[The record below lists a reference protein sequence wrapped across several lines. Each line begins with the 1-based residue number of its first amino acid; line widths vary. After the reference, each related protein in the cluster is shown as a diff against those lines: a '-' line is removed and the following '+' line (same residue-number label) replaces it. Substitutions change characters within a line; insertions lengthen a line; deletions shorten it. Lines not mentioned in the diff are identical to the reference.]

1 MACSAEPGGAGR
13 HSRGVTSYR
22 GAPPVLSVFVR
33 AFRTPD
39 LRKKL
44 LFTGAMIVLFRF
56 GSNLPAPGISEQN
69 VSYCSRMSS
78 SSGVFA
84 ILNLLSGNSLLHLTV
99 FAIGI
104 LPYITASIIVQ
115 MLTQVI
121 PRLETLRKDGQ
132 AGQAKITQYT
142 RYVSVGLGLVYAVVY
157 VQAARTGAAFPGS
170 GCGPAF
176 HPLIPNPTPV
186 TIATMVITMV
196 SGTAVIMWMGE
207 LITDR
212 GVGIGMS
219 VLMFTSIMAVIPGE
233 IEQIYI
239 VKRFFYAAA
248 AVLVIIAVTTLIVFI
263 EQGQRRIPVQYAKR
277 ITGRPAAT
285 GGQAGKVYGG
295 GSTFI
300 PVKVNQA
307 GVVPVIFA
315 SSLVEMPQLAVSV
328 LGNQHHP
335 QGWVTWIDRNLD
347 PALLVAPYVYFLA
360 FFGLILG
367 FTFFYVSI
375 TFNPD
380 ELSDN
385 IRKHGGFVPGI
396 RPGTPTSA
404 HLRYVLS
411 RLTAPGSIYLALVA
425 MFPVVAL
432 DKIGLG
438 QDLQLSGISLL
449 IMVGVGLDTVKQI
462 HSQLEQHSYQ
472 GFLR

>member
-1 MACSAEPGGAGR
+1 
-13 HSRGVTSYR
+13 VTSYR
-22 GAPPVLSVFVR
+22 STASALSVFVR

-56 GSNLPAPGISEQN
+56 GANLPAPGISERN
-69 VSYCSRMSS
+69 VSYCSRLTSS
-78 SSGVFA
+78 TGVFP

-99 FAIGI
+99 FAVGI

-142 RYVSVGLGLVYAVVY
+142 RYVTVGLGLVYAVVY
-157 VQAARTGAAFPGS
+157 LQAARTGAAFSGS

-176 HPLIPNPTPV
+176 HPLIPDPNPV
-186 TIATMVITMV
+186 TIGTMVITMV
-196 SGTAVIMWMGE
+196 SGTTVIMWMGE

-212 GVGIGMS
+212 GVGNGMS

-233 IEQIYI
+233 IAQIYTA
-239 VKRFFYAAA
+239 KGFFYAAA
-248 AVLVIIAVTTLIVFI
+248 AVGVIIAVTTLIVFI

-277 ITGRPAAT
+277 ITGRR
-285 GGQAGKVYGG
+285 VYGG
-295 GSTFI
+295 ASTFI

-315 SSLVEMPQLAVSV
+315 SSLLEMPQLAVSMF
-328 LGNQHHP
+328 GHQQHP
-335 QGWVTWIDRNLD
+335 QGWVSWIDRNLD
-347 PALLVAPYVYFLA
+347 PALVVPPYVYFLA

-385 IRKHGGFVPGI
+385 IRKYGGFVPGI

-411 RLTAPGSIYLALVA
+411 RLTAPGSVYLALVA
-425 MFPVVAL
+425 LFPLVVLA
-432 DKIGLG
+432 KIGLG
-438 QDLQLSGISLL
+438 QDLQLSGVSLL

-462 HSQLEQHSYQ
+462 QSQLEQHSYQ

>member
-1 MACSAEPGGAGR
+1 MVAEPGGAGR
-13 HSRGVTSYR
+13 HSRGVTRYR
-22 GAPPVLSVFVR
+22 GATPVLSVFVR

-44 LFTGAMIVLFRF
+44 LFTGAMIVLFRL

-78 SSGVFA
+78 SGGVFA
-84 ILNLLSGNSLLHLTV
+84 LLNLLSGNSLLHLTV

-157 VQAARTGAAFPGS
+157 VQAARTGAAFSGS

-186 TIATMVITMV
+186 TIGTMVITMV

-212 GVGIGMS
+212 GVGNGMS

-263 EQGQRRIPVQYAKR
+263 EQGQRRIRVQYAKR

-285 GGQAGKVYGG
+285 GA

-315 SSLVEMPQLAVSV
+315 SSLLEMPQLAVSV
-328 LGNQHHP
+328 LGHQDHP

-347 PALLVAPYVYFLA
+347 PALLVTPYVYFLA

-404 HLRYVLS
+404 HLQYVLS
-411 RLTAPGSIYLALVA
+411 RITAPGSIYLALVA
-425 MFPVVAL
+425 MFPLVAL

-438 QDLQLSGISLL
+438 QELQLSGVSLL

-462 HSQLEQHSYQ
+462 QSQLEQHSYE

>member
-1 MACSAEPGGAGR
+1 
-13 HSRGVTSYR
+13 
-22 GAPPVLSVFVR
+22 VFVR

-69 VSYCSRMSS
+69 VNYCSRMSS
-78 SSGVFA
+78 SGGVFA
-84 ILNLLSGNSLLHLTV
+84 LLNLLSGNSLLHLTV

-115 MLTQVI
+115 LLTQVI
-121 PRLETLRKDGQ
+121 PRLEALRKEGQ

-142 RYVSVGLGLVYAVVY
+142 RYVTVGLGLVYAVVY

-186 TIATMVITMV
+186 TIGTMVITMV

-277 ITGRPAAT
+277 ITGRR
-285 GGQAGKVYGG
+285 VYGG
-295 GSTFI
+295 ASTFI

-315 SSLVEMPQLAVSV
+315 SSLLEMPQLAVSMF
-328 LGNQHHP
+328 GHRQHP
-335 QGWVTWIDRNLD
+335 QGWVSWIDRNLD
-347 PALLVAPYVYFLA
+347 PALVVPPYVYFLA

-385 IRKHGGFVPGI
+385 IRKYGGFVPGI
-396 RPGTPTSA
+396 RPGAPTA
-404 HLRYVLS
+404 VHLRYVLS
-411 RLTAPGSIYLALVA
+411 RLTAPGSVYLALVA
-425 MFPVVAL
+425 MFPLAVLA
-432 DKIGLG
+432 KIGLG
-438 QDLQLSGISLL
+438 QDLQLSGVSLL

-462 HSQLEQHSYQ
+462 QSQLEQHSYE

>member
-1 MACSAEPGGAGR
+1 M
-13 HSRGVTSYR
+13 
-22 GAPPVLSVFVR
+22 FVR

-56 GSNLPAPGISEQN
+56 GSHLPVPGVSEQN
-69 VSYCSRMSS
+69 VRYCSRMSS
-78 SSGVFA
+78 SGGVFA
-84 ILNLLSGNSLLHLTV
+84 LLNLLSGNSLLHLSV

-115 MLTQVI
+115 LLTQVI
-121 PRLETLRKDGQ
+121 PRLETLRKDGH

-142 RYVSVGLGLVYAVVY
+142 RYVTVGLGLLYAVVY
-157 VQAARTGAAFPGS
+157 VQAARTGAAFSGS
-170 GCGPAF
+170 GCGPTF
-176 HPLIPNPTPV
+176 HPLIQNPTPL
-186 TIATMVITMV
+186 TILTMVITMV

-212 GVGIGMS
+212 GVGNGMS
-219 VLMFTSIMAVIPGE
+219 ILMFTSIMAVIPGE
-233 IEQIYI
+233 IEQIYL
-239 VKRFFYAAA
+239 VKRFGYAAA
-248 AVLVIIAVTTLIVFI
+248 AVGVIIVVTALIVFI

-277 ITGRPAAT
+277 ITGRR
-285 GGQAGKVYGG
+285 VYGG

-315 SSLVEMPQLAVSV
+315 SSLLEMPQLAVS
-328 LGNQHHP
+328 LFGDQHRP
-335 QGWVTWIDRNLD
+335 QGWVSWVERNLD
-347 PALLVAPYVYFLA
+347 PALLIAPYLYFLA
-360 FFGLILG
+360 FFCLIVG

-380 ELSDN
+380 EIADN
-385 IRKHGGFVPGI
+385 IRKYGGFVPGI
-396 RPGTPTSA
+396 RPGMSTSA
-404 HLRYVLS
+404 RLRYVLN

-425 MFPVVAL
+425 MFPMVAL
-432 DKIGLG
+432 DDIGLG
-438 QDLQLSGISLL
+438 QSLQLSGVSLL

-462 HSQLEQHSYQ
+462 KSQLEQHSYE

>member
-1 MACSAEPGGAGR
+1 VA
-13 HSRGVTSYR
+13 
-22 GAPPVLSVFVR
+22 
-33 AFRTPD
+33 
-39 LRKKL
+39 
-44 LFTGAMIVLFRF
+44 
-56 GSNLPAPGISEQN
+56 
-69 VSYCSRMSS
+69 
-78 SSGVFA
+78 
-84 ILNLLSGNSLLHLTV
+84 
-99 FAIGI
+99 
-104 LPYITASIIVQ
+104 
-115 MLTQVI
+115 
-121 PRLETLRKDGQ
+121 
-132 AGQAKITQYT
+132 
-142 RYVSVGLGLVYAVVY
+142 Y
-157 VQAARTGAAFPGS
+157 VQAARTGAAFSGS

-186 TIATMVITMV
+186 TIGTMVITMV

-212 GVGIGMS
+212 GVGNGMS
-219 VLMFTSIMAVIPGE
+219 VLMFTSIVAVIPGE
-233 IEQIYI
+233 IEQIYL
-239 VKRFFYAAA
+239 VKHFFYAAA

-277 ITGRPAAT
+277 ITGRR
-285 GGQAGKVYGG
+285 VYGG

-315 SSLVEMPQLAVSV
+315 SSLLEMPQLAVPV
-328 LGNQHHP
+328 FGHQQHL

-360 FFGLILG
+360 FFGLIGG

-375 TFNPD
+375 TFNPA

-396 RPGTPTSA
+396 RPGTPTAA
-404 HLRYVLS
+404 HLKYVLS
-411 RLTAPGSIYLALVA
+411 RLTAPGSVYLALVA
-425 MFPVVAL
+425 MLPLVAL

-438 QDLQLSGISLL
+438 QDLLLSGVSLL
-449 IMVGVGLDTVKQI
+449 IMVSVGLDTVKQI
-462 HSQLEQHSYQ
+462 QSQLEQHSYE

>member
-1 MACSAEPGGAGR
+1 M
-13 HSRGVTSYR
+13 
-22 GAPPVLSVFVR
+22 LSVFVR

-78 SSGVFA
+78 SGGVFA

-121 PRLETLRKDGQ
+121 PRLETLRKEGQ

-176 HPLIPNPTPV
+176 HPLIPNPTPF
-186 TIATMVITMV
+186 TIGTMVITMV

-212 GVGIGMS
+212 GVGNGMS
-219 VLMFTSIMAVIPGE
+219 VLMFTSIIAVIPGE

-248 AVLVIIAVTTLIVFI
+248 AVLVIIGVTTLIVFI

-277 ITGRPAAT
+277 ITGR
-285 GGQAGKVYGG
+285 KVYGG

-315 SSLVEMPQLAVSV
+315 SSLLEVPQLAVSMFGHQNH
-328 LGNQHHP
+328 L
-335 QGWVTWIDRNLD
+335 QGWVTWLDRNLD
-347 PALLVAPYVYFLA
+347 PALFVAPYVYFLA

-404 HLRYVLS
+404 PLQYVLS
-411 RLTAPGSIYLALVA
+411 RLTVPGSTYLALVA

-438 QDLQLSGISLL
+438 QDLQLSGVSLL
-449 IMVGVGLDTVKQI
+449 IMVVVGLDTVKQI
-462 HSQLEQHSYQ
+462 QSQLEQHSYE

>member
-1 MACSAEPGGAGR
+1 M
-13 HSRGVTSYR
+13 
-22 GAPPVLSVFVR
+22 LSVFAR

-39 LRKKL
+39 LRTKL

-56 GSNLPAPGISEQN
+56 GSNLPTPGISEQN

-84 ILNLLSGNSLLHLTV
+84 LLNLLSGNSLLHLTV

-121 PRLETLRKDGQ
+121 PRLETLRKEGR
-132 AGQAKITQYT
+132 AGQAKVTQYT
-142 RYVSVGLGLVYAVVY
+142 RYVSVGLGLLYAVGY

-170 GCGPAF
+170 GCGAAS

-186 TIATMVITMV
+186 TLITMVITMV

-212 GVGIGMS
+212 GVGNGMS
-219 VLMFTSIMAVIPGE
+219 VLMFTSIVAVIPGE
-233 IEQIYI
+233 IEQIYT
-239 VKRFFYAAA
+239 VKRLFYAAA
-248 AVLVIIAVTTLIVFI
+248 AVLVIIVVTALIVFI

-277 ITGRPAAT
+277 ITGR
-285 GGQAGKVYGG
+285 KVYGG

-315 SSLVEMPQLAVSV
+315 SSLLAMPQLAVSMF
-328 LGNQHHP
+328 GSQQHP
-335 QGWVTWIDRNLD
+335 QGWVAWIDRNLD
-347 PALLVAPYVYFLA
+347 PALLVAPYAYFLA
-360 FFGLILG
+360 FFVLIVG

-380 ELSDN
+380 ELSDST
-385 IRKHGGFVPGI
+385 RKYGGFVPGL
-396 RPGTPTSA
+396 RPGAPTSA
-404 HLRYVLS
+404 HLTYVLN
-411 RLTAPGSIYLALVA
+411 RLTTPGSIYLALVA
-425 MFPVVAL
+425 LFPLVAL

-438 QDLQLSGISLL
+438 QNLQLSGVSLL

-462 HSQLEQHSYQ
+462 QSQLEQHSYQ

>member
-1 MACSAEPGGAGR
+1 MLGGIQG
-13 HSRGVTSYR
+13 GVTSYR
-22 GAPPVLSVFVR
+22 RAMPVLSVFAR
-33 AFRTPD
+33 AFQTPD

-56 GSNLPAPGISEQN
+56 GSHLPAPGISERN
-69 VSYCSRMSS
+69 VSYCSHLSS
-78 SSGVFA
+78 SGGVFA

-142 RYVSVGLGLVYAVVY
+142 RYVTVGLGLVYAVVY
-157 VQAARTGAAFPGS
+157 VQAARTGAAFSGS

-176 HPLIPNPTPV
+176 HPLIPNPTTL
-186 TIATMVITMV
+186 TIGTMVITMV

-212 GVGIGMS
+212 GVGNGMS
-219 VLMFTSIMAVIPGE
+219 VLMFTSIVAVIPGE
-233 IEQIYI
+233 VEQIYL
-239 VKRFFYAAA
+239 VKHVFYAAA
-248 AVLVIIAVTTLIVFI
+248 AVAVIIAVTTLIVFI

-277 ITGRPAAT
+277 ITGRKPRSK
-285 GGQAGKVYGG
+285 GYVGG

-315 SSLVEMPQLAVSV
+315 SSLLAMPQLAGSV
-328 LGNQHHP
+328 FGHQSHL

-360 FFGLILG
+360 FFGLIAG
-367 FTFFYVSI
+367 FSFFYVSI

-380 ELSDN
+380 ELADS

-396 RPGTPTSA
+396 RPGPPTSA
-404 HLRYVLS
+404 HLKYALS
-411 RLTAPGSIYLALVA
+411 RLTAPGSVYLALVA
-425 MFPVVAL
+425 MFPLFAL

-438 QDLQLSGISLL
+438 QDLVLSGVSLL
-449 IMVGVGLDTVKQI
+449 IMVSVGLDTVKQI
-462 HSQLEQHSYQ
+462 QSQLEQHSYK

>member
-1 MACSAEPGGAGR
+1 
-13 HSRGVTSYR
+13 
-22 GAPPVLSVFVR
+22 VLAA
-33 AFRTPD
+33 AFRTPE

-44 LFTGAMIVLFRF
+44 LFTGAIIVLFRL
-56 GSNLPAPGISEQN
+56 GANLPAPGISEQN
-69 VSYCSRMSS
+69 VRYCSGAAN

-115 MLTQVI
+115 LLTQVI
-121 PRLETLRKDGQ
+121 PRLEALRKDGK

-142 RYVSVGLGLVYAVVY
+142 RYVTVGLGLLYAAWY
-157 VQAARTGAAFPGS
+157 VQEARTGAAFPGS

-176 HPLIPNPTPV
+176 RPLVPHPTPL
-186 TIATMVITMV
+186 TIITMVITMV

-212 GVGIGMS
+212 GVGNGMS
-219 VLMFTSIMAVIPGE
+219 VLMFTSILAVIPGE
-233 IEQIYI
+233 IGEIYA
-239 VKRFFYAAA
+239 VKRFLYTAA

-263 EQGQRRIPVQYAKR
+263 EQGQRRLPVQYAKR
-277 ITGRPAAT
+277 ITGRR
-285 GGQAGKVYGG
+285 VYGG

-315 SSLVEMPQLAVSV
+315 SSLLALPQFAVS
-328 LGNQHHP
+328 LFGDRQHP
-335 QGWVTWIDRNLD
+335 QDWVNWVDRDLD
-347 PALLVAPYVYFLA
+347 PALLVAPYVYFA
-360 FFGLILG
+360 VFFCLIVG
-367 FTFFYVSI
+367 FTFFYVSV

-385 IRKHGGFVPGI
+385 IRKYGGFVPGI

-404 HLRYVLS
+404 YLRYVLS

-425 MFPVVAL
+425 MFPLVAL
-432 DKIGLG
+432 DSIGLG
-438 QDLQLSGISLL
+438 RDLQLSGVSLL
-449 IMVGVGLDTVKQI
+449 IMAGVSLDTVKQI
-462 HSQLEQHSYQ
+462 QSQLEQHSYR

>member
-1 MACSAEPGGAGR
+1 
-13 HSRGVTSYR
+13 VTSYR
-22 GAPPVLSVFVR
+22 SLTPALSVFVR
-33 AFRTPD
+33 AFQTPD

-78 SSGVFA
+78 SGGVFA

-104 LPYITASIIVQ
+104 LPYITASIVVQ

-121 PRLETLRKDGQ
+121 PRLQTLRKQGQ
-132 AGQAKITQYT
+132 AGQSKITQYT

-157 VQAARTGAAFPGS
+157 VQAARTGAAFSGS

-176 HPLIPNPTPV
+176 HPLIPNPTPL
-186 TIATMVITMV
+186 TIGTMVITMV

-212 GVGIGMS
+212 GVGNGMS

-277 ITGRPAAT
+277 ITGR
-285 GGQAGKVYGG
+285 KVYGG

-315 SSLVEMPQLAVSV
+315 SSLLEMPQLAVSTFGHQRH
-328 LGNQHHP
+328 L

-347 PALLVAPYVYFLA
+347 PALLVAPYAYFLA

-404 HLRYVLS
+404 HLQYVLS

-425 MFPVVAL
+425 MFPLVAL

-438 QDLQLSGISLL
+438 QDLQLSGVSLL
-449 IMVGVGLDTVKQI
+449 IMVSVGLDTVKQI
-462 HSQLEQHSYQ
+462 QSQLEQHSYE

>member
-1 MACSAEPGGAGR
+1 M
-13 HSRGVTSYR
+13 
-22 GAPPVLSVFVR
+22 LSVFVR
-33 AFRTPD
+33 AFQTPD

-44 LFTGAMIVLFRF
+44 LFTGAMIVVFRF
-56 GSNLPAPGISEQN
+56 GSRLPVPGISEQN
-69 VSYCSRMSS
+69 VSYCSHLSS
-78 SSGVFA
+78 SNGVFA
-84 ILNLLSGNSLLHLTV
+84 ILNLLSGNSLLHLAV

-121 PRLETLRKDGQ
+121 PRLETLRKEGQ
-132 AGQAKITQYT
+132 SGQAKITQYT
-142 RYVSVGLGLVYAVVY
+142 RYVTVGLGLLYSIAY
-157 VQAARTGAAFPGS
+157 VQAARTGAAFSGS
-170 GCGPAF
+170 GCGPTF
-176 HPLIPNPTPV
+176 HPIIPNPTPF
-186 TIATMVITMV
+186 TIGTMVITMM

-212 GVGIGMS
+212 GVGNGMS
-219 VLMFTSIMAVIPGE
+219 VLMFTSIIAVIPGQ
-233 IEQIYI
+233 IEQIYLDKHI
-239 VKRFFYAAA
+239 FYAAA

-277 ITGRPAAT
+277 ITGR
-285 GGQAGKVYGG
+285 KVYGG
-295 GSTFI
+295 ASTFI

-315 SSLVEMPQLAVSV
+315 SSLLQMPQLAVSMF
-328 LGNQHHP
+328 GNQNHP
-335 QGWVTWIDRNLD
+335 QGWVSWIDRNLQ
-347 PALLVAPYVYFLA
+347 PGLLVGPYVYFVA

-385 IRKHGGFVPGI
+385 IRKYGGFVPGI
-396 RPGTPTSA
+396 RPGTPTSGYF
-404 HLRYVLS
+404 RYVLS
-411 RLTAPGSIYLALVA
+411 RLTAPGSVYLALVA
-425 MFPVVAL
+425 MFPLVAL

-438 QDLQLSGISLL
+438 QDLQLSGVSLL

-462 HSQLEQHSYQ
+462 QSQLEQHSYQ

>member
-1 MACSAEPGGAGR
+1 MTNSPSAA
-13 HSRGVTSYR
+13 S
-22 GAPPVLSVFVR
+22 ALSVFVR
-33 AFRTPD
+33 AFRMPD

-56 GSNLPAPGISEQN
+56 GSNLPAPGISERN
-69 VSYCSRMSS
+69 VSYCSRLSS
-78 SSGVFA
+78 SSGVFP

-99 FAIGI
+99 FAVGI

-121 PRLETLRKDGQ
+121 PRLETLRKEGQ

-142 RYVSVGLGLVYAVVY
+142 RYVTVGLGLVYAVVY
-157 VQAARTGAAFPGS
+157 LQAARTGAAFSGS

-176 HPLIPNPTPV
+176 HPLIPDPNPV
-186 TIATMVITMV
+186 TIGTMVITMV
-196 SGTAVIMWMGE
+196 SGTTVIMWMGE

-212 GVGIGMS
+212 GVGNGMS

-233 IEQIYI
+233 IAQIYTA
-239 VKRFFYAAA
+239 KGFFYAAA
-248 AVLVIIAVTTLIVFI
+248 AVGVIIAVTTLIVFI

-277 ITGRPAAT
+277 ITGRR
-285 GGQAGKVYGG
+285 VYGG
-295 GSTFI
+295 ASTFI

-315 SSLVEMPQLAVSV
+315 SSLLEMPQLAVSMF
-328 LGNQHHP
+328 GHQQHP
-335 QGWVTWIDRNLD
+335 QGWVSWIDRNLD
-347 PALLVAPYVYFLA
+347 PALLVPPYVYFLA
-360 FFGLILG
+360 FFGLIGG

-385 IRKHGGFVPGI
+385 IRKYGGFVPGI

-411 RLTAPGSIYLALVA
+411 RLTAPGSVYLALVA
-425 MFPVVAL
+425 LFPLVVLA
-432 DKIGLG
+432 KIGLG
-438 QDLQLSGISLL
+438 QDLQLSGVSLL

-462 HSQLEQHSYQ
+462 QSQLEQHSYQ

>member
-1 MACSAEPGGAGR
+1 
-13 HSRGVTSYR
+13 
-22 GAPPVLSVFVR
+22 
-33 AFRTPD
+33 
-39 LRKKL
+39 
-44 LFTGAMIVLFRF
+44 MIVLFRF
-56 GSNLPAPGISEQN
+56 GANLPAPGISERN
-69 VSYCSRMSS
+69 VSYCSRLTSS
-78 SSGVFA
+78 TGVFP

-99 FAIGI
+99 FAVGI
-104 LPYITASIIVQ
+104 LLYITASIIVQ

-157 VQAARTGAAFPGS
+157 VQAARTGAAFSGS

-176 HPLIPNPTPV
+176 HPLIPNPTPF
-186 TIATMVITMV
+186 TLLTMVITMV

-212 GVGIGMS
+212 GVGNGMS

-248 AVLVIIAVTTLIVFI
+248 AVLVIIGVTTLIVFI
-263 EQGQRRIPVQYAKR
+263 EQGHRRIPVQYSKR
-277 ITGRPAAT
+277 ITGRR
-285 GGQAGKVYGG
+285 VYGG
-295 GSTFI
+295 ASTFI

-315 SSLVEMPQLAVSV
+315 SSLLEMPQLAVSMF
-328 LGNQHHP
+328 GHQQHV

-347 PALLVAPYVYFLA
+347 PAQLVGPYVYFLA

-385 IRKHGGFVPGI
+385 IRKYGGFVPGI

-404 HLRYVLS
+404 YLRYVLN
-411 RLTAPGSIYLALVA
+411 RLTPPGSIYLALVA
-425 MFPVVAL
+425 MFPLVAL
-432 DKIGLG
+432 DKMGLG
-438 QDLQLSGISLL
+438 QDLRLSGVSLL
-449 IMVGVGLDTVKQI
+449 IMVSVGLDTVKQVQS
-462 HSQLEQHSYQ
+462 HLEQHSYQ

>member
-1 MACSAEPGGAGR
+1 
-13 HSRGVTSYR
+13 
-22 GAPPVLSVFVR
+22 
-33 AFRTPD
+33 
-39 LRKKL
+39 
-44 LFTGAMIVLFRF
+44 
-56 GSNLPAPGISEQN
+56 
-69 VSYCSRMSS
+69 
-78 SSGVFA
+78 
-84 ILNLLSGNSLLHLTV
+84 
-99 FAIGI
+99 
-104 LPYITASIIVQ
+104 
-115 MLTQVI
+115 
-121 PRLETLRKDGQ
+121 
-132 AGQAKITQYT
+132 
-142 RYVSVGLGLVYAVVY
+142 
-157 VQAARTGAAFPGS
+157 
-170 GCGPAF
+170 
-176 HPLIPNPTPV
+176 
-186 TIATMVITMV
+186 MV

-233 IEQIYI
+233 IGQIYI

-277 ITGRPAAT
+277 ITGRR
-285 GGQAGKVYGG
+285 VYGG
-295 GSTFI
+295 ASTFI

-315 SSLVEMPQLAVSV
+315 SSLLEIPQLAVSMF
-328 LGNQHHP
+328 GHQQHV

-347 PALLVAPYVYFLA
+347 PAQLVGPYVYFLA

-385 IRKHGGFVPGI
+385 IRKYGGFVPGI

-404 HLRYVLS
+404 HLRYVLN
-411 RLTAPGSIYLALVA
+411 RLTAPGAIYLALVA
-425 MFPVVAL
+425 MFPLVAL

-438 QDLQLSGISLL
+438 QELQLSGVSLL
-449 IMVGVGLDTVKQI
+449 IMVSVGLDTVKQI
-462 HSQLEQHSYQ
+462 QSQLEQHSYE

>member
-1 MACSAEPGGAGR
+1 
-13 HSRGVTSYR
+13 
-22 GAPPVLSVFVR
+22 VLSVFVR

-56 GSNLPAPGISEQN
+56 GSNLPTPGISEQN
-69 VSYCSRMSS
+69 VSYCSRMASS
-78 SSGVFA
+78 GGVFA

-104 LPYITASIIVQ
+104 LPYITAGIIVQ

-121 PRLETLRKDGQ
+121 PRLEALRKEGRAD
-132 AGQAKITQYT
+132 QAKITQYT

-157 VQAARTGAAFPGS
+157 VQAARTGAAFPDS
-170 GCGPAF
+170 GCGPTF
-176 HPLIPNPTPV
+176 HPLIPDPAPF
-186 TIATMVITMV
+186 ILLTMVITMV

-212 GVGIGMS
+212 GVGNGMS
-219 VLMFTSIMAVIPGE
+219 VLMFTSIVAVIPGE
-233 IEQIYI
+233 IEQIYL
-239 VKRFFYAAA
+239 VKRFFYAATT
-248 AVLVIIAVTTLIVFI
+248 VLVIIAVTTLIVFI
-263 EQGQRRIPVQYAKR
+263 EQGQRRIRVQYAKR
-277 ITGRPAAT
+277 ITGRRPDSEE
-285 GGQAGKVYGG
+285 YGG
-295 GSTFI
+295 GASTFI

-315 SSLVEMPQLAVSV
+315 SSLLAMPQLAVSTFGHRQAD
-328 LGNQHHP
+328 LGD
-335 QGWVTWIDRNLD
+335 WVTWIDRNLD
-347 PALLVAPYVYFLA
+347 PALLIAPYAYFIA

-385 IRKHGGFVPGI
+385 IRKYGGFVPGI

-404 HLRYVLS
+404 YLRYVLD

-425 MFPVVAL
+425 MFPLVAL
-432 DKIGLG
+432 DKMGLG
-438 QDLQLSGISLL
+438 QDLRLSGVSLL
-449 IMVGVGLDTVKQI
+449 IMVSVGLDTVKQI
-462 HSQLEQHSYQ
+462 QSQLEQHSYQ